1 LEEFAVARRG
11 FFAELHYQNQL
22 AEKRR
27 LQAERTAA
35 RAYAAA
41 VRQEE
46 QAQRRAE
53 QAAAQFA
60 RATAAEQKAA
70 EREAKRLHQEAR
82 LAEVSSLNARLEETF
97 DEIDSLLA
105 ATLDV
110 DDFVDL
116 ERLRVTV
123 EHPPFA
129 RSDLEVPTPP
139 PTLASA
145 PAEPVFAEPEAPKG
159 IGGLFGKKKHAEA
172 VAAAQATFEKAHQE
186 WQVEAGAIPD
196 RQLQQRQDHD
206 AAERN
211 RLEALQ
217 QARDEYRQECDER
230 ETEAA
235 KRNGALDD
243 LIVGLQTGKDSAI
256 QEYVGIVLGNSV
268 YPEAF
273 PVEYDFEFDSEL
285 KELELTALV
294 PPPSA
299 LPSTREYRYVKAK
312 DEITETAL
320 PKRELK
326 DRYGRAVYQ
335 VALRTLHEVF
345 EADRAGRIQTIALT
359 VATDAID
366 PATGR
371 NKRTNLAAVGA
382 DRTSFMT
389 FDLHNIVPEATLQHL
404 GASLS
409 KSPYDLVSID
419 ATRGVRGR

>member
-1 LEEFAVARRG
+1 VARRG

-27 LQAERTAA
+27 LQAERAA
-35 RAYAAA
+35 TRAYVAA

-46 QAQRRAE
+46 QAQKRAE
-53 QAAAQFA
+53 RAAAQYA
-60 RATAAEQKAA
+60 RATAAQQKAA
-70 EREAKRLHQEAR
+70 EREAKRRYQEAR
-82 LAEVSSLNARLEETF
+82 LAEVSSLNARLKETF
-97 DEIDSLLA
+97 DQLDSLLA
-105 ATLDV
+105 STLDV
-110 DDFVDL
+110 DDCVHL
-116 ERLRVTV
+116 TRLRVTA

-139 PTLASA
+139 PTFASA
-145 PAEPVFAEPEAPKG
+145 APEPIYVEPEAPRG

-172 VAAAQATFEKAHQE
+172 LAAAQAAFGTAHQE
-186 WQVEAGAIPD
+186 WQVEAATIPD
-196 RQLQQRQDHD
+196 RQLRQRQDHD
-206 AAERN
+206 AAERQ

-217 QARDEYRQECDER
+217 RAREEYRRECEER
-230 ETEAA
+230 EAEAVET
-235 KRNGALDD
+235 NEALDA
-243 LIVGLQTGKDSAI
+243 LIAGLEAGEDSAI

-273 PVEYDFEFDSEL
+273 PVEHDFKFDSEL
-285 KELELTALV
+285 KELELIALV
-294 PPPSA
+294 PPPDA
-299 LPSTREYRYVKAK
+299 LPPTREYRYVKAK
-312 DEITETAL
+312 DEITETGL

-326 DRYGRAVYQ
+326 DRYGGAVYQ

-345 EADRAGRIQTIALT
+345 EADRAGHIETIALT

-371 NKRTNLAAVGA
+371 NKRTNLVAVGA
-382 DRTSFMT
+382 DRTSFLT

-404 GASLS
+404 GASMS

>member
-1 LEEFAVARRG
+1 VARRG
-11 FFAELHYQNQL
+11 FFAELQYQNQL

-27 LQAERTAA
+27 LQAER
-35 RAYAAA
+35 AYAAA
-41 VRQEE
+41 ARREE
-46 QAQRRAE
+46 QARKRAE
-53 QAAAQFA
+53 RAAAQFA
-60 RATAAEQKAA
+60 RATAAEQKAL

-82 LAEVSSLNARLEETF
+82 LAEVSSLNARLKETF
-97 DEIDSLLA
+97 DEVDSLLA
-105 ATLDV
+105 STLDV

-116 ERLRVTV
+116 ERLRVTAT
-123 EHPPFA
+123 HPPFT

-145 PAEPVFAEPEAPKG
+145 APEPVYTEPEAPRG
-159 IGGLFGKKKHAEA
+159 IAGLFGKKKHADA
-172 VAAAQATFEKAHQE
+172 VAAAQAAFERAHQE
-186 WQVEAGAIPD
+186 WQAVAAAIPE
-196 RQLQQRQDHD
+196 RQLRQRQDHD
-206 AAERN
+206 AAERQ

-217 QARDEYRQECDER
+217 QAREEYRRESEER
-230 ETEAA
+230 EADAA
-235 KRNGALDD
+235 KTNEALDA
-243 LIVGLQTGKDSAI
+243 LIVGLQAGKDSAI

-273 PVEYDFEFDSEL
+273 PVEYEFKFDSEL
-285 KELELTALV
+285 KELELIALV
-294 PPPSA
+294 PPPGA
-299 LPSTREYRYVKAK
+299 LPPTREYRYVKAK

-326 DRYGRAVYQ
+326 DRYGGAVYQ

-345 EADRAGRIQTIALT
+345 EADRAGRIETIALT
-359 VATDAID
+359 VATDAVD

-371 NKRTNLAAVGA
+371 IKRTGLVAVGA
-382 DRTSFMT
+382 DRTSFLT

-404 GASLS
+404 GAAVS

>member
-1 LEEFAVARRG
+1 MARRRG
-11 FFAELHYQNQL
+11 FFAELQYQNQL

-27 LQAERTAA
+27 LQADRAAA

-53 QAAAQFA
+53 RAAAQLA
-60 RATAAEQKAA
+60 RGTAAEQKVA

-82 LAEVSSLNARLEETF
+82 LAEVESKNARLEETY
-97 DEIDSLLA
+97 DEIASLLA

-116 ERLRVTV
+116 ERLRVTA
-123 EHPPFA
+123 EHPPFE
-129 RSDLEVPTPP
+129 RSDLEAPTPP

-145 PAEPVFAEPEAPKG
+145 PKEPVFTEPEAPNG

-172 VAAAQATFEKAHQE
+172 VRAAQAAFAEAHQE
-186 WQVEAGAIPD
+186 WQAEAAAIPD
-196 RQLQQRQDHD
+196 RQLRQRQDHD
-206 AAERN
+206 AAEQR

-217 QARDEYRQECDER
+217 RARDQYRQECEER
-230 ETEAA
+230 EAEAA
-235 KRNGALDD
+235 KANEALDD
-243 LIVGLQTGKDSAI
+243 LISGLQAGVDAVI
-256 QEYVGIVLGNSV
+256 QEYVGIVLSNSV
-268 YPEAF
+268 YPDAF
-273 PVEYDFEFDSEL
+273 PVQYDFEFDSEL
-285 KELELTALV
+285 KELMLTAVV
-294 PPPSA
+294 PPPST
-299 LPSTREYRYVKAK
+299 LPSTRQYRYVKAK
-312 DEITETAL
+312 DEITATAT

-326 DRYGRAVYQ
+326 DRYSDAVYQ

-345 EADRAGRIQTIALT
+345 EADRAGHIETIALT
-359 VATDAID
+359 MATDAID

-371 NKRTNLAAVGA
+371 ETRARLVAVGA

-409 KSPYDLVSID
+409 KSPYDLVNVD
-419 ATRGVRGR
+419 GTRGVRSAER